1 MENDRKEIIR
11 IEGLEKF
18 YQLGTQQVKALNGAS
33 LKICKNEYFKKK
45 QEGFKGRKQL
55 RYKRRHKG

>member
-33 LKICKNEYFKKK
+33 LKIWKTAERWRTRNSILGTSLENPPWI
-45 QEGFKGRKQL
+45 
-55 RYKRRHKG
+55 